1 MDADKAGVRLKSSG
15 LWIALVL
22 AAVIFAG
29 AGCATETS
37 ETNTLEDTPT
47 VSEETAPVEEDS
59 GVEGFSDLPNG
70 YYTRDV
76 CHLDGGGCLYG
87 AEVDMF
93 AGLVQGFEY
102 GGIYFFTENSWCT
115 DEGCSFEEMKTG
127 DLWGFLE
134 N

>member
-1 MDADKAGVRLKSSG
+1 MDADKAGVRLQSSG

-76 CHLDGGGCLYG
+76 CNIDSGGCLYG
-87 AEVDMF
+87 ASVDVF
-93 AGLVQGFEY
+93 GGSVYGFKY
-102 GGIYFFTENSWCT
+102 GGIYFYTENSWC
-115 DEGCSFEEMKTG
+115 DETGCTFEETKTG

-134 N
+134 D

>member
-1 MDADKAGVRLKSSG
+1 MDADKAGVRFEVSG
-15 LWIALVL
+15 LWIALILSAFMFV
-22 AAVIFAG
+22 G

-47 VSEETAPVEEDS
+47 ESETPAPVEEDS

-76 CHLDGGGCLYG
+76 CHIDSGSCLYG
-87 AEVDMF
+87 AKVDIF
-93 AGLVQGFEY
+93 GGTVQGYEY
-102 GGIYFFTENSWCT
+102 GGIYFFTKKSWCT
-115 DEGCSFEEMKTG
+115 DSGCTFEETTTG

-134 N
+134 